1 MRRLLSLLSTGLF
14 AVALLVGVTVTSAS
28 PASAATIAA
37 TTACSN
43 GVQNTGGLGVI
54 CEVTVNNTITAS
66 GGSATVTVRECH
78 GAAGDPEAACTVQTS
93 VLAEPVS
100 AVTQCNDATNGG
112 GGTLRCSVQVTNTF
126 VGVSATS
133 TAVTINQCV
142 GSGDGIT
149 IGCDPFPATTSG
161 ATITQC
167 NGSANGGT
175 LVGLTC
181 TAGGTQALAH
191 AVTINQCNGSTNGGG
206 GLVICSSTITN
217 LAATGSPTPSPTPS
231 AGSTDVPTTSP
242 APSAIPSRPS
252 AGSTDVSTASLS
264 GPASSPGLPDTSTL
278 GAGTAG
284 GLSGVS
290 VLLSGLL
297 LATVVLLARHS
308 MRQDA

>member
-14 AVALLVGVTVTSAS
+14 AAALLVGVTLTSAS

-43 GVQNTGGLGVI
+43 GVDNTGGLGVI
-54 CEVTVNNTITAS
+54 CEVTIGNTITAG

-93 VLAEPVS
+93 VLAEPVT
-100 AVTQCNDATNGG
+100 AVNQCNDATNGG
-112 GGTLRCSVQVTNTF
+112 GGTLRCSVHVTNTF
-126 VGVSATS
+126 VGVSATP

-149 IGCDPFPATTSG
+149 IGCDPFPATTTG

-181 TAGGTQALAH
+181 TASGTQALAH
-191 AVTINQCNGSTNGGG
+191 AVTINQCNDSTNGGG
-206 GLVICSSTITN
+206 GLVICSAAITN
-217 LAATGSPTPSPTPS
+217 SEAVATATPAPTASPSSAGTLPSPTATMPGES
-231 AGSTDVPTTSP
+231 TTSV
-242 APSAIPSRPS
+242 A
-252 AGSTDVSTASLS
+252 
-264 GPASSPGLPDTSTL
+264 PASSPGLPDTSTI
-278 GAGTAG
+278 GAGQAADAT
-284 GLSGVS
+284 GVT
-290 VLLSGLL
+290 LLSGMLLAAMLL
-297 LATVVLLARHS
+297 LGMRSRRH
-308 MRQDA
+308 A